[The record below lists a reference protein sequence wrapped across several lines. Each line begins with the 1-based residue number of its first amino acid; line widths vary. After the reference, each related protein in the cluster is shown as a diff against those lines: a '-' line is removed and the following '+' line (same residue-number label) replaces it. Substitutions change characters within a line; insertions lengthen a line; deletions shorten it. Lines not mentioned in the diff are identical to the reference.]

1 MSNEKRGAFGAET
14 AAQAKARAI
23 EEAAA
28 NLMKNAS
35 SAATRPVNPA
45 ASSLAGLAAAADQ
58 TAATAKKS
66 AKDALREAKTVS
78 KTDSSAADDLL
89 DFDDDDPLSATSV
102 SKKSLVI
109 FFLID
114 TSRSM
119 VGKKIGELNTVM
131 EELIP
136 EIRRVGE
143 ADTDVKVAVLTF
155 GTQVRWMYTEPILI
169 EDFEWSRLRADGV
182 TNMGEAFRELSARMS
197 RNSFLN
203 SPSLSFAP
211 VIFLM
216 TDGYPSDDYKEA
228 LEELKQN
235 SWYKYGL
242 KAALGIGNE
251 ANDEMLEEFTGSKD
265 TVVHAYSG
273 GQLAQMIKIIAVTSA
288 QIGSKS
294 MTLSDD
300 VNHELSPE
308 EVRAAKQRLL
318 GQQIQDS
325 MTNLGDADAISF
337 DTGW

>member
-1 MSNEKRGAFGAET
+1 MSNERFTEPEVKENMNVTPSDDSNNNET
-14 AAQAKARAI
+14 V
-23 EEAAA
+23 
-28 NLMKNAS
+28 S
-35 SAATRPVNPA
+35 SAP
-45 ASSLAGLAAAADQ
+45 
-58 TAATAKKS
+58 
-66 AKDALREAKTVS
+66 E
-78 KTDSSAADDLL
+78 TDDSIL
-89 DFDDDDPLSATSV
+89 DFDDDPLSATSV
-102 SKKSLVI
+102 SKKSLVV

-114 TSRSM
+114 TSGSM
-119 VGKKIGELNTVM
+119 KGKKMGELNTVM

-155 GTQVRWMYTEPILI
+155 STEVRWMYSNPIPI
-169 EDFEWSRLRADGV
+169 EDFEWARLRASGV
-182 TNMGEAFRELSARMS
+182 TSMGAAFKELNHRMS

-216 TDGYPSDDYKEA
+216 TDGYPSDDYKEG
-228 LEELKQN
+228 LRELQTN
-235 SWYKYGL
+235 SWYKFGL
-242 KAALGIGNE
+242 KAALGIGQE
-251 ANDEMLEEFTGSKD
+251 ANDNILAEFTGSKD

-300 VNHELSPE
+300 TGQELGE
-308 EVRAAKQRLL
+308 ENVFAAKQKLL
-318 GQQIQDS
+318 GQQIQELVS
-325 MTNLGDADAISF
+325 TTNDGDDVPF

>member
-1 MSNEKRGAFGAET
+1 MSNEMKGASGAAT
-14 AAQAKARAI
+14 SAQAKAKAI

-28 NLMKNAS
+28 SLMK
-35 SAATRPVNPA
+35 SAGTGA
-45 ASSLAGLAAAADQ
+45 ASALEGLAAAADQ
-58 TAATAKKS
+58 QAAAVKKTAGEAVK
-66 AKDALREAKTVS
+66 EAKAAAKNAADT
-78 KTDSSAADDLL
+78 ADDLL

-169 EDFEWSRLRADGV
+169 EDFEWTRLRADGV

-235 SWYKYGL
+235 SWYKFGL
-242 KAALGIGNE
+242 KAALGIGSE

-300 VNHELSPE
+300 VNHELSEE
-308 EVRAAKQRLL
+308 EVRAAKQKLL

-325 MTNLGDADAISF
+325 MTNLGDADAISL

>member
-1 MSNEKRGAFGAET
+1 MSNELFTEPEVNENQNVSPLDDFDTAET
-14 AAQAKARAI
+14 VSTAPVSD
-23 EEAAA
+23 
-28 NLMKNAS
+28 AS
-35 SAATRPVNPA
+35 I
-45 ASSLAGLAAAADQ
+45 
-58 TAATAKKS
+58 
-66 AKDALREAKTVS
+66 
-78 KTDSSAADDLL
+78 L
-89 DFDDDDPLSATSV
+89 DFDDDPLSATSV

-114 TSRSM
+114 TSGSM
-119 VGKKIGELNTVM
+119 KGKKMGELNTVM

-143 ADTDVKVAVLTF
+143 ADTEVKVAVLTF
-155 GTQVRWMYTEPILI
+155 STEVRWMYSTPIPI
-169 EDFEWSRLRADGV
+169 EEFEWARLRASGV
-182 TNMGEAFRELSARMS
+182 TSMGAAFKELNHRMS

-216 TDGYPSDDYKEA
+216 TDGYPSDDYKEG
-228 LEELKQN
+228 LRELQTN
-235 SWYKYGL
+235 SWYKFGL
-242 KAALGIGNE
+242 KAALGIGQE
-251 ANDEMLEEFTGSKD
+251 ANDNILAEFTGSKD

-300 VNHELSPE
+300 TGQELGE
-308 EVRAAKQRLL
+308 ENVFAAKQKLL
-318 GQQIQDS
+318 GQQIQELVN
-325 MTNLGDADAISF
+325 TTGDGDDVPF